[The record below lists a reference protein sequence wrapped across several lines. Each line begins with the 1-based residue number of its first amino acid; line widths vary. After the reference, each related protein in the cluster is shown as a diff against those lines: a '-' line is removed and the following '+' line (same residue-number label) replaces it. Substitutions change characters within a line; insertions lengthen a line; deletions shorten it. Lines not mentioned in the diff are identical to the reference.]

1 MLLLSSLMVLNE
13 GTPSSF
19 RCKMKCLFPLF
30 FSIVF
35 LCSINQIF
43 GDDFISP
50 QGYKITYPRGW
61 RVASQSEFD
70 NMVRKFSDKVKG
82 LSAVFFGPRHK
93 GFAANLNVIVD
104 PQTFKIDEN
113 NEKELID
120 TIKERNGNN
129 CKVKTIDING
139 IKSVSLAFETEKKD
153 TGETLRTWQVIIP
166 GKERKY
172 VFTFGTLKST
182 WEDDWTS
189 FDEMIKSVR
198 VDLPSDLAQK
208 PIEVAPYLT
217 RRSNF
222 KTILLQEGPA
232 PTKWTN
238 APPPKGVKIIEYES
252 EGRKLKAWL
261 YVPKLTEKE
270 KRPALVYMHGLF
282 ALDKDDILACHA
294 FTEARFIVLCPAFRA
309 ENGNSGNFEML
320 FGEVDDAAAA
330 IKWLASQKNVDSKQI
345 YVFGHS
351 SGGVISAMLSLY
363 DKLPVVHTGSAGGL
377 YGPELFDLRAKEVP
391 FELNDS
397 QERQMRV
404 LIGNI
409 QFMKRPHYAFV
420 GTEDIYMKKD
430 IAKEEASKSHAPLTI
445 IELPGD
451 HSSTLAPAM
460 QKYLEIIEQED
471 KK

>member
-1 MLLLSSLMVLNE
+1 
-13 GTPSSF
+13 
-19 RCKMKCLFPLF
+19 MKCLFSLF

-35 LCSINQIF
+35 LCSIAQIL

-61 RVASQSEFD
+61 RVASQREFD
-70 NMVRKFSDKVKG
+70 AIVNKSSDKAKD
-82 LSAVFFGPRHK
+82 LSAVFYGPRHK
-93 GFAANLNVIVD
+93 DFAVNLNVIVV
-104 PQTFKIDEN
+104 PETIKIDEN
-113 NEKELID
+113 NEKELIEK
-120 TIKERNGNN
+120 IKERIGKLATN
-129 CKVKTIDING
+129 CKIKTIDVNG
-139 IKSVSLAFETEKKD
+139 IKSVSMAFETEKKD
-153 TGETLRTWQVIIP
+153 IDDSIRQWQVQIP
-166 GKERKY
+166 GKEHMY
-172 VFTFGTLKST
+172 IFTFATLKST
-182 WEDDWTS
+182 WSDEWTS
-189 FDEMIKSVR
+189 FNEMIKSVR
-198 VDLPSDLAQK
+198 IDLPSDLAQK

-222 KTILLQEGPA
+222 KTALLKEGPS

-238 APPPKGVKIIEYES
+238 APPPKGVKIVEYQS

-309 ENGNSGNFEML
+309 ENGNPGSFEML

-330 IKWLASQKNVDSKQI
+330 VQWLASQKNVDSKKI
-345 YVFGHS
+345 FVFGHS

-377 YGPELFDLRAKEVP
+377 YGPELFDLMAKEVP

-409 QFMKRPHYAFV
+409 QFMKRPHFAFV

-430 IAKEEASKSHAPLTI
+430 VAKQEASKSHAPLTI
-445 IELPGD
+445 IELPGN

-460 QKYLEIIEQED
+460 QKYLEIIEQEG